1 MSSTFS
7 VSSWKTA
14 MAPASA
20 GVPSVSTH
28 TVPTPVS
35 STRLLALKGTIGRM
49 KALSDQ
55 FHQCVTQAEE
65 QMAAIETAKK
75 RGALDSNPGTGGG
88 ATPAKVARTGG
99 GATPAKVARNL
110 SYTPTKG
117 ATFLTPVLAFKWV
130 CHVKCLHMYG
140 CTQRCHSSFIQRN
153 SYIFNTCLNKK
164 KTP

>member
-88 ATPAKVARTGG
+88 ATPAKVAR
-99 GATPAKVARNL
+99 NL

-130 CHVKCLHMYG
+130 CHVKCLRMYG